1 MPHVHFYTGT
11 DKKFEYII
19 IFCLYIMSRRATEFG
34 YIMKIHK
41 ITLNIKQPLYLAGFL
56 LGHIKSSNT
65 LSFTVSNQLSFTVQF
80 TVSLKYF
87 MSELSMGMFLG

>member
-41 ITLNIKQPLYLAGFL
+41 ITLNIKQPLYLAGFF
-56 LGHIKSSNT
+56 LGHIKSLNT
-65 LSFTVSNQLSFTVQF
+65 LSFTVSVRYARFYIKHSTHCI
-80 TVSLKYF
+80 
-87 MSELSMGMFLG
+87 GHRFL